1 MRRQHELRRRPQA
14 YAVPLARPT
23 GLVAAT
29 VAAVLALAAVLATGA
44 FAPGTGEPW
53 LSGSVVEFLMPR
65 R

>member
-1 MRRQHELRRRPQA
+1 
-14 YAVPLARPT
+14 
-23 GLVAAT
+23 VAAT